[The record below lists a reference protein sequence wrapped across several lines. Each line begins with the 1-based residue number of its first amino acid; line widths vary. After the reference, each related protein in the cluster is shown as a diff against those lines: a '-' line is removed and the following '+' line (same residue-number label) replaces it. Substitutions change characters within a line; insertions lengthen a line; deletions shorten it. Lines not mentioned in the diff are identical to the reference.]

1 MLRARSSEPA
11 DGGRHVL
18 DSDERAVLRRSLGFV
33 DDGSEDT
40 FSELARRGHIEDR
53 SGSAGPAIHVDASP
67 SAAMDRIEGELA
79 GLAATVGRL
88 ATQVEE
94 STIPADLRQQLL
106 EVVRTQ
112 AVVVERLKEVEKE
125 ICRVSRA
132 GFEQMNA
139 RLDALETGAG
149 GGRRLRLDVLR
160 RQAGHD

>member
-1 MLRARSSEPA
+1 
-11 DGGRHVL
+11 
-18 DSDERAVLRRSLGFV
+18 
-33 DDGSEDT
+33 
-40 FSELARRGHIEDR
+40 
-53 SGSAGPAIHVDASP
+53 
-67 SAAMDRIEGELA
+67 MDRIEGELA